1 MKEKYQKFLTTDFI
15 VFDLETSGLDP
26 LNDEILEIAAIKL
39 NGKDTKDKFEALLQ
53 PTRAIPPDTE
63 KIHGLNEV
71 FLLVNGRPAKAVMK
85 EFMDFVGDAI
95 VVGHN
100 IREFDWLFILNHQ
113 KKTTGELPQNKM
125 IDTLELSRKML
136 RLPRYN
142 LGEVASHF
150 GHSIEN
156 AHRAMSDT
164 EASAKV
170 FIDLM
175 EMLLNKKD

>member
-1 MKEKYQKFLTTDFI
+1 MKEKYQKFLVTDFV

-26 LNDEILEIAAIKL
+26 INDEILEIAAVKL
-39 NGKDTKDKFEALLQ
+39 NGKDIKDKFEALLQ

-63 KIHGLNEV
+63 KINGLNEI
-71 FLLVNGRPAKAVMK
+71 FLLVNGRPAKEVMK
-85 EFMDFVGDAI
+85 EFMKFVGEAI

-100 IREFDWLFILNHQ
+100 IREFDWLFILNHL
-113 KKTTGELPQNKM
+113 KKITGETPQNKM

-136 RLPRYN
+136 QLPRYN
-142 LGEVASHF
+142 LGVVAGHF
-150 GHSIEN
+150 GHKIEN
-156 AHRAMSDT
+156 AHRAMPDT
-164 EASAKV
+164 EISAKV